1 MEFEPVYAAPVPEI
15 RRRATKVTGGP
26 VRYDLKPEEG
36 TRLPRRCLPVGG
48 WTAMSQFRVFA
59 LLLAATAVV
68 TGCEIKKVTNPL
80 SPSVAGPIP
89 GVTITAPRV
98 LQPGAGTEIDP
109 ANQPITI
116 VVGNATTTGV
126 RPLTYSFELATDLGF
141 TNQVYTRQGVSPG
154 DSGKT
159 QVTAQ
164 VTLPSPLAADHTYYL
179 RVRAEDGANTGPYCD
194 PVTFSVV
201 TPSLDAP
208 VPLNPANGATVTELR
223 PQFRI
228 RNSTRKGSIGVVSY
242 QFQGTTDQA
251 FTGLSVTVA
260 VQEGTG
266 ETAFGLPTDLTPN
279 TSYYWRVRGSDGRT
293 TSAWTATQM
302 FRTQAPAP
310 PPPSPPPPSSGAWP
324 TTGPEVVAWA
334 NAHYPER
341 LVAGVSLSERQANMA
356 FLRDRMIEAGICG
369 GMDLGW
375 NLKRGGPEL
384 SIDFL
389 VDRSSGDSI
398 GVDIASDYDNTSHS
412 LQLQWA
418 VAGPGSMYKE
428 YSPRPTCR

>member
-1 MEFEPVYAAPVPEI
+1 
-15 RRRATKVTGGP
+15 
-26 VRYDLKPEEG
+26 
-36 TRLPRRCLPVGG
+36 
-48 WTAMSQFRVFA
+48 MSQFRVFA
-59 LLLAATAVV
+59 LMLVATVVV
-68 TGCEIKKVTNPL
+68 TGCDIKKVTNPL

-98 LQPGAGTEIDP
+98 LQPAAGTEIDP
-109 ANQPITI
+109 ATQPITI
-116 VVGNATTTGV
+116 VAGNATTTGV
-126 RPLTYSFELATDLGF
+126 RPLTYSFELATEAGF
-141 TNQVYTRQGVSPG
+141 TNQVYNRQGVPLG

-201 TPSLDAP
+201 TPFLDAP
-208 VPLNPANGATVTELR
+208 VPLSPANGATVTEAR

-228 RNSTRKGSIGVVSY
+228 RNSTRKGPIGVVGY
-242 QFQGTTDQA
+242 QFQGATDAA
-251 FTGLSVTVA
+251 FTGLAVTVT

-279 TSYYWRVRGSDGRT
+279 TTYYWRVRGFDGRT

-302 FRTQAPAP
+302 FRTAAP
-310 PPPSPPPPSSGAWP
+310 PPPPPPPPGGGWP

-341 LVAGVSLSERQANMA
+341 LVAGVSLSGRQANMA

-369 GMDLGW
+369 GMDLAW

-384 SIDFL
+384 SYDYITHNVGGQWL
-389 VDRSSGDSI
+389 
-398 GVDIASDYDNTSHS
+398 GVDIARDYDNTSTP
-412 LQLQWA
+412 LQLQWSEQSDPYA
-418 VAGPGSMYKE
+418 TPKT
-428 YSPRPTCR
+428 YSPRPSCK